1 MQANLTEA
9 FAAAAG
15 VAVPVTTIYV
25 GNLPAGVNE
34 HMLQLAFSVFGT
46 ISACEVRSCWLHMRR
61 CCRCIR
67 KHMNASARAALAKNM
82 AHASSEL

>member
-1 MQANLTEA
+1 VQTDLTEA
-9 FAAAAG
+9 FGAAAD

-46 ISACEVRSCWLHMRR
+46 ITACEVRSR
-61 CCRCIR
+61 
-67 KHMNASARAALAKNM
+67 
-82 AHASSEL
+82 